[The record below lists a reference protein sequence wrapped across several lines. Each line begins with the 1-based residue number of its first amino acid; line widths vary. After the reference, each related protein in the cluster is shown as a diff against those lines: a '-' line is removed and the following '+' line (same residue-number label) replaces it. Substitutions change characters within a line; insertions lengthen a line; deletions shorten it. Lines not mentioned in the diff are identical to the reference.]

1 MQDDCPELGWYVPGS
16 QGVCEVDPFVS
27 TKYPALAFVHATCP
41 VMLFQVPSPQGVCV
55 ADPLVST

>member
-1 MQDDCPELGWYVPGS
+1 MHELWPVMLFQVPRA
-16 QGVCEVDPFVS
+16 QGVWAVDPLVS